1 MFIYDLTLLS
11 TLFDTHLLVRKLR
24 IIFEKLTRIRPK
36 IDNRPT
42 QIDIFS
48 SFGTAFQGNFTC
60 SLTSG
65 RMRYAPTPIQL
76 KSGLHW
82 VKIQSQIDR
91 FNHRIIIELMV
102 NM

>member
-24 IIFEKLTRIRPK
+24 IIFEKHTRIRPK

-60 SLTSG
+60 SRTSG
-65 RMRYAPTPIQL
+65 RMRYAPTPIRL